1 MKPMITISLT
11 KEQATRLVKVLYDN
25 GCQMEFYESEEKE
38 GSFKELLN
46 DLVDLLEVKPW
57 DLYI

>member
-46 DLVDLLEVKPW
+46 DLVDLLEVKP
-57 DLYI
+57 